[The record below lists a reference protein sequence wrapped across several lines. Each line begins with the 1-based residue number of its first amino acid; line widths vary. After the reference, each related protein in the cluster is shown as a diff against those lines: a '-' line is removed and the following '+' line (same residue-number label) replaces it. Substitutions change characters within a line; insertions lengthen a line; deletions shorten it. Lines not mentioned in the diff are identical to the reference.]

1 METYLFYALALILV
15 TFSIL
20 TVTARNPVRS
30 AVYLVSALLAVA
42 GFFFL
47 MEAEFVGAVQV
58 LVYVGGIM
66 VLFLFVIMLVSIEA
80 LDRQPKLSRQ
90 WRTGVVLAVVLC
102 LELGLLIFRGTVSL
116 EEGLAESG
124 IIANTET
131 MNTEAVGAVLY
142 STYLL
147 PFEIASVLLLVAI
160 VGAVVLAKKE
170 I

>member
-80 LDRQPKLSRQ
+80 LDRQPKVSRQ
-90 WRTGVVLAVVLC
+90 WRTGLVLAVVLC
-102 LELGLLIFRGTVSL
+102 LELSLLIFRATVSL

-124 IIANTET
+124 IITTTET
-131 MNTEAVGAVLY
+131 MNTEAVGTVLY

>member
-1 METYLFYALALILV
+1 
-15 TFSIL
+15 
-20 TVTARNPVRS
+20 
-30 AVYLVSALLAVA
+30 
-42 GFFFL
+42 
-47 MEAEFVGAVQV
+47 
-58 LVYVGGIM
+58 M

-80 LDRQPKLSRQ
+80 LERQPKVNRQ
-90 WRTGVVLAVVLC
+90 WRTGLVLAVVLC

-124 IIANTET
+124 IIATTET
-131 MNTEAVGAVLY
+131 MNTEAVGTVLY

>member
-1 METYLFYALALILV
+1 MDTYLFYALALILV

-47 MEAEFVGAVQV
+47 LEAEFVGAVQV

-102 LELGLLIFRGTVSL
+102 LELSLLIFRGTASL
-116 EEGLAESG
+116 EQGLAETG
-124 IIANTET
+124 IIDNTDT
-131 MNTEAVGAVLY
+131 MNTEAVGTVLY